1 MYNMSDNNSQNGDA
15 QSQNGDSQDQNNS
28 QNNLLSTISTIV
40 IPPITQYTLNET
52 ISSIGTQVTNQQGT
66 GANNEYI
73 TQTTFSTIDTNNT
86 IDPDISENLGQVI
99 SSYYDNEASEASQV
113 VNEIRTY
120 AEKINCDSFK
130 GKGTIED
137 YSELFVAASKI
148 ANETKH
154 MQLNVEIEGFNDF
167 AAAADELSALFQ
179 GFIVKLQSINIIDDL
194 NFLKSVSAAL
204 KKIAN
209 LSDVFGQFKQTIF
222 ATASVQMPKSA
233 RDTRLI
239 IQNVMSN
246 INCSMGYINNFVNP
260 DSNAP
265 SDAQLSVV
273 ERNVIDTAVSTI
285 ENWKILCDQDI
296 NVSMSNNPDVVYIKQ
311 ASDQLKN
318 KANSLRANTNI
329 LRAKFAIYK
338 NI

>member
-1 MYNMSDNNSQNGDA
+1 MSDSESQNGDT
-15 QSQNGDSQDQNNS
+15 QSQNDVQA
-28 QNNLLSTISTIV
+28 TISTIV
-40 IPPITQYTLNET
+40 VPPIIDYTLNET
-52 ISSIGTQVTNQQGT
+52 ISSIGVQVTNQQGT

-73 TQTTFSTIDTNNT
+73 TQTAFSTIDVDNT
-86 IDPDISENLGQVI
+86 IDPDITQKLGQVI
-99 SSYYDNEASEASQV
+99 SAYYDNQASEASQV
-113 VNEIRTY
+113 VDEIRTY
-120 AEKINCDSFK
+120 ASKINCDSFK

-194 NFLKSVSAAL
+194 NFLKAVSAAL

-209 LSDVFGQFKQTIF
+209 LSDVFGQFKQSIF
-222 ATASVQMPKSA
+222 ATASVQIPKSA
-233 RDTRLI
+233 HDTRLI
-239 IQNVMSN
+239 IQSVMSN
-246 INCSMGYINNFVNP
+246 INCSMGYITNFVNP

-273 ERNVIDTAVSTI
+273 EKNVIDTAVSTI
-285 ENWKILCDQDI
+285 ENWKILCDQDVT
-296 NVSMSNNPDVVYIKQ
+296 VSMSNNPDVIYIKQ
-311 ASDQLKN
+311 ANDQLKN
-318 KANSLRANTNI
+318 KAQSLRTNTNI
-329 LRAKFAIYK
+329 LRAKFAVYK